1 MSGEIVPVNHELWMR
16 DSDTKTCIGCEASF
30 TTFRRR
36 HHCRYCGLIFCNHCA
51 TKRKVMLEGR
61 KLQRICGKCYSFL
74 IKRITQVHTSSS
86 IPLDSGA
93 STPNSGLDRSYHHK
107 VESMSSMEE
116 ETVKGRVFTYSND
129 IPHEAEHL
137 RSEIS
142 KSSDWDGICVDYLQ
156 SRAKFFFESYGV
168 RAEWI
173 DTITNIVKDCVEN
186 VCPTVQYRGD
196 AMNVNKYLRIQYI
209 ISKDYNYSGFLSGI
223 AFIKNLAHRKMNKT
237 IQNPKILLVK
247 EIAEGSNAVEKTLV
261 SMDKLIDQEVSLSII
276 TLKKI
281 LSIKPS
287 IIVCSKGLPQRF
299 LTDLAQ
305 HNITALINVKKKLM
319 ELVARSTLG
328 KILNSTDE
336 IHHERNFMGECNS
349 FYQESRGGVVLV
361 HFSGLHDLSL
371 AGTIFISGPD
381 AFELASV
388 KKIIKLLVV
397 EYRNI
402 KFERSFFSLYSKNVI
417 SGVFSD
423 LLENIIVFK
432 HLLVAEN
439 QMCLQPEVCAVE
451 FYSEK
456 DMALGEFLIS
466 AAEKTEQRC
475 KECGNSWG
483 AHSLYYIKA
492 DARIKIGFSKSN
504 IEEKTVDIYY
514 NRECKICGKPSKIP
528 SLLQRGIWEYSF
540 YKFINNFLK
549 TTNILTGSKK
559 CKHNFF
565 RYSRFLFYVRGIKII
580 IQREDNPCYEVVPM
594 DSKPDQTKY
603 YAELLQRTLKEL
615 KKNGSDIVE
624 HLLINHRELNNK
636 VLKNLSEECR
646 KSQEHQIE
654 AFTIELEKTS
664 HRLSSCM
671 SSIEGLEVSKFSN
684 FMEVEAARRS
694 IFLEICGIR
703 NSMSALLP
711 MSKRARRKERHFLG
725 DTVSSSGDSSG
736 DTRKSPSPSPS
747 FATEEEC
754 GSRSSRIQGLLR
766 TQDRISKT
774 EDVSMRKEF
783 IALQRGNLTLPLG
796 RNNFCIPVD
805 ENDLLSI
812 IGYSINSNEYYEEV
826 LSSMPDINDLDKIES
841 ELLSANERHF
851 QHQFTTYE
859 EEEFRDSMNRQ
870 ASTQLYGQHLTFN
883 VHMFFPRQFQIIR
896 DKIGANHTEFLMG
909 IVSSGTKMGSP
920 GKSKATFSKSHNNLY
935 IIKVLDEKEFGMFK
949 DLAPNY
955 FRHFCNSEFHSM
967 PCRMVRTLGCYRVYT
982 KNHTL
987 GKSKC
992 QWAIL
997 FENLGPTMPKEV
1009 EVYDLK
1015 GSFNHRRFI
1024 NEKEKMTKMDRNF
1037 LEDFHGLPL
1046 TITREAKKLLDMSIW
1061 NDTLFLAKQNIVDYS
1076 LLLIVSTS
1084 YQVITMGIIDYIA
1097 KYTFEKALEHK
1108 YKKVISTDNP
1118 TITRPAAYK
1127 KRFRE
1132 SIANIFFLELDE

>member
-1 MSGEIVPVNHELWMR
+1 
-16 DSDTKTCIGCEASF
+16 
-30 TTFRRR
+30 
-36 HHCRYCGLIFCNHCA
+36 
-51 TKRKVMLEGR
+51 MLAGR
-61 KLQRICGKCYSFL
+61 KLQRICSKCYSFL
-74 IKRITQVHTSSS
+74 IKRQSQLHTSPAG
-86 IPLDSGA
+86 PLDSGA
-93 STPNSGLDRSYHHK
+93 STPNSGLDRSYQHK
-107 VESMSSMEE
+107 MESMSSMEE
-116 ETVKGRVFTYSND
+116 ESAKGRVFTYCND
-129 IPHEAEHL
+129 IPHEAELL

-142 KSSDWDGICVDYLQ
+142 KSSDWDGICMEYLQ
-156 SRAKFFFESYGV
+156 SRTKVLIGSYGV
-168 RAEWI
+168 KVEWI
-173 DTITNIVKDCVEN
+173 DTIMNIVKDCVEN

-196 AMNVNKYLRIQYI
+196 GMNINKYLRIQYI
-209 ISKDYNYSGFLSGI
+209 ISKDYSFSGFLSGI
-223 AFIKNLAHRKMNKT
+223 AFIKNLAHRKMNKS
-237 IQNPKILLVK
+237 IQNPKILLVR

-261 SMDKLIDQEVSLSII
+261 SMDKLIDQEVSLSVI

-287 IIVCSKGLPQRF
+287 IIVCSKGFPQRF

-305 HNITALINVKKKLM
+305 HNITALINVKNKLM
-319 ELVARSTLG
+319 ELVARSTLA

-361 HFSGLHDLSL
+361 HFTGLHDLSL

-402 KFERSFFSLYSKNVI
+402 KFERSFFSMYLKNCI
-417 SGVFSD
+417 PGIFSG
-423 LLENIIVFK
+423 LIENIIVFK
-432 HLLVAEN
+432 HLVVAEN
-439 QMCLQPEVCAVE
+439 QMCLQPEMCAVE

-456 DMALGEFLIS
+456 DMALGEFLII

-504 IEEKTVDIYY
+504 IEEKTMDIYF
-514 NRECKICGKPSKIP
+514 NRECKICGKPGNSP
-528 SLLQRGIWEYSF
+528 GLLQRGIWEYSF
-540 YKFINNFLK
+540 YKFINNFFK
-549 TTNILTGSKK
+549 NTNILTGSKK

-580 IQREDNPCYEVVPM
+580 IQFEDNPCYEVVPM
-594 DSKPDQTKY
+594 DSKPDQSKY
-603 YAELLQRTLKEL
+603 YAELLQRNLKEL
-615 KKNGSDIVE
+615 KSNGSDIIE
-624 HLLINHRELNNK
+624 HLLISYRELSNK
-636 VLKNLSEECR
+636 IIKDLSEESR
-646 KSQEHQIE
+646 KSQEQQFE
-654 AFTIELEKTS
+654 AFNMELEKNY
-664 HRLSSCM
+664 HRLSSCLKA
-671 SSIEGLEVSKFSN
+671 IEDLEASKFTN
-684 FMEVEAARRS
+684 FMEVETARRS
-694 IFLEICGIR
+694 IFLEICEIR
-703 NSMSALLP
+703 MSMSTLFP
-711 MSKRARRKERHFLG
+711 MSKRARRKERHFLA
-725 DTVSSSGDSSG
+725 DTVSSSGGSSG
-736 DTRKSPSPSPS
+736 DTRKSPSPGPSLSRSPS
-747 FATEEEC
+747 SAYEEEC
-754 GSRSSRIQGLLR
+754 GSRSSRVHGLLR
-766 TQDRISKT
+766 SQDRMSRI
-774 EDVSMRKEF
+774 EDIMMRKEF

-796 RNNFCIPVD
+796 HNKLCIPVD

-812 IGYSINSNEYYEEV
+812 IGYAMNSNEYHEEV

-841 ELLSANERHF
+841 ELLSANEIHF

-859 EEEFRDSMNRQ
+859 EDEFRDSVNRED
-870 ASTQLYGQHLTFN
+870 STHLYGQHLTFN
-883 VHMFFPRQFQIIR
+883 VHMFFPRQFQVIR
-896 DKIGANHTEFLMG
+896 DKIGAKHNEFLMG
-909 IVSSGTKMGSP
+909 IVSSGAKMGSP

-935 IIKVLDEKEFGMFK
+935 IIKILDEKEFGMFK

-967 PCRMVRTLGCYRVYT
+967 PCRMVRTIGCYRVYT

-1015 GSFNHRRFI
+1015 GSFNTRRFI
-1024 NEKEKMTKMDRNF
+1024 NGKQRMTKMDKNF

-1046 TITREAKKLLDMSIW
+1046 TVTKEAKKLLDMSIW

-1108 YKKVISTDNP
+1108 YKEVTSKGDP